1 MAKVSTAPR
10 QVFVTGGTGFLGR
23 RLVTELVARGH
34 TVNALARPGSEKKLP
49 PGCRT
54 VIGDALDKSSYA
66 ARVPPADTFVQLIGV
81 THPSPAKAEEFRV
94 IDAASARA
102 GIAAAVDA
110 RVAHFVY
117 VSVAQPAPVMQSYVT
132 ARAECE
138 QLLRASGLAATILRP
153 WYVLGPGRQWPRLL
167 MPVYWILER
176 IPATRESAQR
186 LGLLTIDQMI
196 AALTNAVEN
205 PSPGIRVLGV
215 PEIRQAKFSGTTQ
228 TA

>member
-1 MAKVSTAPR
+1 M
-10 QVFVTGGTGFLGR
+10 
-23 RLVTELVARGH
+23 
-34 TVNALARPGSEKKLP
+34 
-49 PGCRT
+49 
-54 VIGDALDKSSYA
+54 
-66 ARVPPADTFVQLIGV
+66 
-81 THPSPAKAEEFRV
+81 
-94 IDAASARA
+94 
-102 GIAAAVDA
+102 DA

-176 IPATRESAQR
+176 IPGTRESAQR

-205 PSPGIRVLGV
+205 PSPGIRILGV
-215 PEIRQAKFSGTTQ
+215 PEIRQAKFTGATQ